1 MKKFFS
7 MTMFA
12 AAALFTSAAHAD
24 DYVSETRTIDGRAV
38 KVVLDGV
45 ISLKLKQ
52 GPASLVVSGDKR
64 YLPKVTVTQ
73 SGDTLR
79 IGTDLN
85 GVHMDNPRL
94 SAELSLPQV
103 RELVSAGVG
112 SAEMNGF
119 TGDSMRL
126 SLEGAGAVKMNSQY
140 RKVEARLT
148 GVGSMNVNAGNAEDV
163 DLNLRGAGQITIAGQ
178 SKNLHALLGGIGSL
192 DAKQLQSESLD
203 AEMTGLGSATFY
215 AKNSANL
222 RLSGMGSA
230 TVYGKP
236 ATRNSTARGL
246 GSVAWN

>member
-1 MKKFFS
+1 MNKFFS
-7 MTMFA
+7 TTMI
-12 AAALFTSAAHAD
+12 AAALFAGAAHAD
-24 DYVSETRTIDGRAV
+24 EIVSETRSIDGRTV

-45 ISLKLKQ
+45 IDLKLKQ
-52 GPASLVVSGDKR
+52 GPAALVISGDKR

-85 GVHMDNPRL
+85 GVHLNNPKLR
-94 SAELSLPQV
+94 AELTLPQV

-119 TGDSMRL
+119 SGDSVRL
-126 SLEGAGAVKMNSQY
+126 SLEGAGTVKVNSQY
-140 RKVEARLT
+140 RKVDARLT
-148 GVGSMNVNAGNAEDV
+148 GVGSMTVNAGAADDV
-163 DLNLRGAGQITIAGQ
+163 DLNLKGAGQITISGQ
-178 SKNLHALLGGIGSL
+178 SKNLHAQLGGIGSL
-192 DAKQLQSESLD
+192 DAKQLQSDSLE
-203 AEMTGLGSATFY
+203 AEMTGLGSASFY